1 MATRRR
7 SRRKTISGNLTDIQ
21 KRVRYLETRPSAT
34 RLASKAVASK
44 NLSLRSVEENI
55 VADNAIVRRTI
66 AANAIGTTQIEQD
79 SITNALIASNAVNAD
94 SFAPGSVGTAELRDD
109 SVTNDK
115 IATNAVDSRTIL
127 AGAVGNS
134 ELEGNIQDSKIS
146 GMSSSKLI
154 GQVQDSQI
162 NSLSASKVSG
172 ILSTDNI
179 PNLNTSKIT
188 SGVFNLARIPE
199 ITANR
204 MPDLDA
210 SKFTTGIFEETNIP
224 NLDASKITTGQF
236 FEGRIPS
243 LSTQKLTTGVLAVA
257 RMPVFPGAEISTNA
271 VSTEKFAT
279 GAVTDAKISSLRSV
293 RGGIVNNGLSVA
305 FPVTKFLIASGPSAA
320 SGLVALGLTV
330 GSAGFNAAAGNHVH
344 GQGGY
349 SNISTTGVAR
359 HTHPMSF
366 GSPAFPSF
374 LDNGRFGDS
383 SAHTGHTSANGS
395 HNHAYSVISGSSGQN
410 ASTLKVK
417 KDISDYQVP
426 EIKKLLNLQLKRYKY
441 KNQVRY
447 LQESLHKE
455 WMYGYIAEE
464 VEDLGFKELVGYNEK
479 GEPASLNYGLLST
492 LVLELVKVQ
501 QTEISLIKEKIKRRR
516 EKYDK
521 LSS

>member
-21 KRVRYLETRPSAT
+21 KRVRYLETRPSAS

-44 NLSLRSVEENI
+44 NLSLRSVEEDI

-162 NSLSASKVSG
+162 SSLSASKVSG

-188 SGVFNLARIPE
+188 SGVFNLARIPS
-199 ITANR
+199 ITADKI
-204 MPDLDA
+204 PD
-210 SKFTTGIFEETNIP
+210 
-224 NLDASKITTGQF
+224 LDASKITTGIF
-236 FEGRIPS
+236 DVARIPS
-243 LSTQKLTTGVLAVA
+243 LDASAFTTGTFDAARIPNLSTQKLTTGVLAVA
-257 RMPVFPGAEISTNA
+257 RMPVFPEAEISTNA

-293 RGGIVNNGLSVA
+293 RGGIVNSGLSVG
-305 FPVTKFLIASGPSAA
+305 FPMTKTLVTGGGG
-320 SGLVALGLTV
+320 SGLVALGLSV
-330 GSAGFNAAAGNHVH
+330 SSAGFNAAAGNHVH

-349 SNISTTGVAR
+349 SNISTTGVAQ

-366 GSPAFPSF
+366 GSPAFPTQLS
-374 LDNGRFGDS
+374 NGQFGDS

-395 HNHAYSVISGSSGQN
+395 HVHFYSVISGSSGQN

-447 LQESLHKE
+447 LQESLHRE